1 MATPVLTVH
10 IITQSQLL
18 KKTEAR
24 QVTAPAMEGEVTVL
38 PGHIPLFTKLEIGEV
53 RIVLPD
59 KSIDSIAVQR
69 GFLDIRPN
77 NQVYV
82 IVDQAVEA
90 RALVAEKIQQAIKD
104 AQSKVQLAKNQRELL
119 EAEAQL
125 RYALLQEKIS
135 QRRR

>member
-1 MATPVLTVH
+1 MATPLLTVQ

-18 KKTEAR
+18 KKIEAR
-24 QVTAPAMEGEVTVL
+24 QLTAPAMEGEVTIL

-53 RIVLPD
+53 RLQLND
-59 KSIDSIAVQR
+59 KTEEILAVQR
-69 GFLDIRPN
+69 GFLDVRPD

-90 RALVAEKIQQAIKD
+90 RALVGEKIQQAIKD

-125 RYALLQEKIS
+125 RYALLQEKIA